1 MIVLLFT
8 TLIVVAAKPSNVT
21 EVAPVKFVPVIVAL
35 VSPSVLPVDGEMPV
49 IFGGVI

>member
-21 EVAPVKFVPVIVAL
+21 DVAPVKFVPVIVTFVPPA
-35 VSPSVLPVDGEMPV
+35 VLPDDGKILLITEDV
-49 IFGGVI
+49 I